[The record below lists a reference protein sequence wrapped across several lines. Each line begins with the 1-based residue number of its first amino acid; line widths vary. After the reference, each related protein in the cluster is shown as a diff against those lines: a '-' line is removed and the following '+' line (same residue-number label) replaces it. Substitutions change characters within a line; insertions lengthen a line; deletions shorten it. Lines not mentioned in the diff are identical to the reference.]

1 MRTTKIRSYKK
12 LGTRI
17 AIDIEVDHSD
27 HNFYAEDMVVS
38 NCAGHAYP
46 YAILSYY
53 TAYLKTHHTLE
64 FYKSLLRMAM
74 TKQKPFEVIF
84 AISQELPLFNIR
96 LLPPDLVK
104 SDNDFSIE
112 GKDLRFGLSAI
123 KGISEKTSESL
134 NTFRDKPK
142 SNKFEVF
149 NEAKEAGLN
158 IGNLC
163 ALIQAGCLD
172 SFKTERS
179 LLVLEAQ
186 IFNKLTVKEKLTVLS
201 YGEAFNYDVLKLL
214 KAAGEGKLLNDKAK
228 PIINDKRLETLRT
241 AYSEYKKLYDHNCQ
255 HQKFCH
261 WFFERKLL
269 GYSYSETLRDV
280 FKDPKEKFSPLLEL
294 ISLDD
299 KDEVCIVGVVT
310 EFAKSKSKKN
320 DKSYLRVNLSDEG
333 GKTTLLFFDKEKL
346 EPRQE
351 PNPTKQ
357 PMSFWMKNNKLL
369 EDSILIV
376 AGKKSGD
383 VVFVDSMKIVDT
395 EIFMR
400 ASQMKD

>member
-1 MRTTKIRSYKK
+1 MRTTKIKSYRK
-12 LGTRI
+12 LGLQPS
-17 AIDIEVDHSD
+17 IDLEVDHPD
-27 HNFYAEDMVVS
+27 HNFYAEDLVVS
-38 NCAGHAYP
+38 NSHAIAYS
-46 YAILSYY
+46 A
-53 TAYLKTHHTLE
+53 TAELCVYLKFNYPKE
-64 FYKSLLRMAM
+64 FFLSLLEM
-74 TKQKPFEVIF
+74 THYEPD
-84 AISQELPLFNIR
+84 PLFEISKISRELQYFNIK
-96 LLPPDLVK
+96 LLQPDLVK
-104 SDNDFSIE
+104 SQNDFSIE
-112 GKDLRFGLSAI
+112 GENIRFGLKNI
-123 KGISEKTSESL
+123 RGISEKTSESL

-172 SFKTERS
+172 SFNTERS

-186 IFNKLTVKEKLTVLS
+186 IFNKLTAKEKLTVLS
-201 YGEAFNYDVLKLL
+201 YGEAFGYDVLKLL
-214 KAAGEGKLLNDKAK
+214 KAVGEGKILNDKGK
-228 PIINDKRLETLRT
+228 PIINDTRLETLRKNYT
-241 AYSEYKKLYDHNCQ
+241 GYKALYDHNCK

-294 ISLDD
+294 ISIAD
-299 KDEVCIVGVVT
+299 KDEVVIVGVVT
-310 EFAKSKSKKN
+310 EYAKSKSKKN
-320 DKSYLRVNLSDEG
+320 DKAYLRVNLSDEG

-346 EPRQE
+346 QPKQE
-351 PNPTKQ
+351 PDEIKQ
-357 PMSFWMKNNKLL
+357 PMSFWMKGNKLA

-383 VVFVDSMKIVDT
+383 VVFVDNMKIVET
-395 EIFMR
+395 EVFLKT
-400 ASQMKD
+400 SQLKD